1 MRQAQLS
8 SFWVCDVRTN
18 ETNTEREATVP
29 AACPVVYK
37 TLAADL
43 SRQLI
48 HIPNPYTVTIST
60 PKPSVDKI
68 NMVETTSGLS
78 VALRLVLPFGEDQE
92 NSREPDPIAIF
103 LPRVT
108 NLAAWFSAF
117 LTDIHEIDPER
128 VPQKPP
134 RLSQP
139 KDWYTP
145 EERALEVQISVVTH
159 EIDRLSEERIQ
170 LQNELTT
177 KKLSQNGKSPLA
189 TEPQECARK
198 LQQSDVVRRL
208 FVVAYQNS
216 TALGEPCYGPF
227 HNPPARRIP
236 LAPRTVQLLLADA
249 SDVWPIAVSGD
260 GSTTRRIVIPLV
272 QAQVLWVILGELRTF
287 DHNRLQGLIQQR
299 GVVGVGSG
307 NHNAQWAA
315 LSFHKQAP
323 LAASLAAI
331 RWVGSN
337 QIPPK
342 RALPMAP
349 SAACHS
355 QSTPPNSSHCSTK
368 ALHIRRKTPSSTHR

>member
-1 MRQAQLS
+1 MGESTNACATLRFDRRVRLEFHGATITSDAGLVACRELDDALGLTETAEECLQESRGGRNVQHRLVGLLRQSVYSRLAGYEDTNDAERLAQDPTMRIIVGDRGIDRPAAS
-8 SFWVCDVRTN
+8 
-18 ETNTEREATVP
+18 TNTM
-29 AACPVVYK
+29 
-37 TLAADL
+37 
-43 SRQLI
+43 SRFETEVLTQDG
-48 HIPNPYTVTIST
+48 N
-60 PKPSVDKI
+60 
-68 NMVETTSGLS
+68 VEGLG
-78 VALRLVLPFGEDQE
+78 RL
-92 NSREPDPIAIF
+92 NA
-103 LPRVT
+103 
-108 NLAAWFSAF
+108 
-117 LTDIHEIDPER
+117 
-128 VPQKPP
+128 
-134 RLSQP
+134 
-139 KDWYTP
+139 
-145 EERALEVQISVVTH
+145 
-159 EIDRLSEERIQ
+159 
-170 LQNELTT
+170 

-216 TALGEPCYGPF
+216 TALGEPCYSPF
-227 HNPPARRIP
+227 HNPPARRIS

-272 QAQVLWVILGELRTF
+272 QAQVLWVILGELRSF